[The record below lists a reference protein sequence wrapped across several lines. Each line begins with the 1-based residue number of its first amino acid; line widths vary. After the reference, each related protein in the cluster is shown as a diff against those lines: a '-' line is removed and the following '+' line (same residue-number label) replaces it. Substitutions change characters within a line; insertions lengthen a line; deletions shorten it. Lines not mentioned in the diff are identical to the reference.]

1 MSPGGTETDH
11 LRLETASM
19 QGGGTEAL
27 AAKSTRQAPGQQVS
41 SSPSLDTN
49 SLWVLTEEDVTECPG
64 VRPPAEL
71 LSG

>member
-1 MSPGGTETDH
+1 
-11 LRLETASM
+11 M